1 MNDNEEF
8 KIYFINDFKEK
19 IKYIKENTDVL
30 DDIDKNDIKQI
41 ESDYYNSV
49 YIVLKDGTLYKNKQ
63 IIKGN
68 VSKLWFMDGYS
79 IFAITNNNMVESI
92 TYQYGLNDYIS
103 GIEYKKIVTSY
114 LYLLAL
120 TTDNKVKCIAIDP
133 TGIGIIPENF
143 IDVEDI
149 LFKTEFAIPYVV
161 KNGKGIPLFA
171 SECEG
176 D

>member
-1 MNDNEEF
+1 MEDKEDF
-8 KIYFINDFKEK
+8 KIYFINDFEEK

-30 DDIDKNDIKQI
+30 DNINENDIKQI

-49 YIVLKDGTLYKNKQ
+49 YIVLKDGTLYKNKN
-63 IIKGN
+63 IIKDN
-68 VSKLWFMDGYS
+68 VNKLWFMSGYS

-92 TYQYGLNDYIS
+92 TPQYGLNDYIS

-114 LYLLAL
+114 LYILAL
-120 TTDNKVKCIAIDP
+120 TNDNKVKCISEDP

-149 LFKTEFAIPYVV
+149 LFKTELELPYVV
-161 KNGKGIPLFA
+161 KNGKEIPLFA
-171 SECEG
+171 SDCEE